1 MKDKLRTLVSNKM
14 FHLVVIIVI
23 IVAIL
28 FFLGITILKYNVE
41 GETNMPFVLSKISII
56 SQSLGTDKTVEG
68 MRWAFDVNETNDIYL
83 YIDKNEGNNQEELIK
98 SVKID
103 SMNVNTAPTVG
114 QTNFYKPDVT
124 DVNLFFKDSAEN
136 VINSLEYAGDVESD
150 IKNLKISN
158 QGGIVAFRYSINNV
172 AEYTSNDD
180 EQIEHKDLLNKAGVK
195 IDSMNVNTAPT
206 VGQTNFYK
214 PDVTDVNLFFKDSAE
229 NVINSLEYAGD
240 VESDIKNLKISNQ
253 GGIVAFRYSINN
265 VAEYTSNDDEQ
276 IEHKDLLNKAGVD
289 YNNLKSNISF
299 DLTINLESGK
309 VFKSNINLDL
319 PLDNV
324 VQEGVVSK
332 EITDVEQFIFKRIQN

>member
-28 FFLGITILKYNVE
+28 FFLGITILRYNVE
-41 GETNMPFVLSKISII
+41 GETNMPFVLSKISVI

-103 SMNVNTAPTVG
+103 SININTAP
-114 QTNFYKPDVT
+114 
-124 DVNLFFKDSAEN
+124 A
-136 VINSLEYAGDVESD
+136 
-150 IKNLKISN
+150 
-158 QGGIVAFRYSINNV
+158 
-172 AEYTSNDD
+172 
-180 EQIEHKDLLNKAGVK
+180 
-195 IDSMNVNTAPT
+195 

>member
-28 FFLGITILKYNVE
+28 FFSGITILKYNVE

-83 YIDKNEGNNQEELIK
+83 YIDKNAGNNQEELIK

-103 SMNVNTAPTVG
+103 SMNVNIAPTIG
-114 QTNFYKPDVT
+114 QTNFYKPD
-124 DVNLFFKDSAEN
+124 
-136 VINSLEYAGDVESD
+136 I
-150 IKNLKISN
+150 
-158 QGGIVAFRYSINNV
+158 
-172 AEYTSNDD
+172 
-180 EQIEHKDLLNKAGVK
+180 
-195 IDSMNVNTAPT
+195 
-206 VGQTNFYK
+206 
-214 PDVTDVNLFFKDSAE
+214 TDVNLFFKDSAE

>member
-103 SMNVNTAPTVG
+103 SMNVNIAPTIG
-114 QTNFYKPDVT
+114 QTNFYKPDIT

-136 VINSLEYAGDVESD
+136 VINSL
-150 IKNLKISN
+150 
-158 QGGIVAFRYSINNV
+158 
-172 AEYTSNDD
+172 
-180 EQIEHKDLLNKAGVK
+180 
-195 IDSMNVNTAPT
+195 
-206 VGQTNFYK
+206 
-214 PDVTDVNLFFKDSAE
+214 
-229 NVINSLEYAGD
+229 
-240 VESDIKNLKISNQ
+240 
-253 GGIVAFRYSINN
+253 
-265 VAEYTSNDDEQ
+265 
-276 IEHKDLLNKAGVD
+276 
-289 YNNLKSNISF
+289 
-299 DLTINLESGK
+299 
-309 VFKSNINLDL
+309 
-319 PLDNV
+319 
-324 VQEGVVSK
+324 
-332 EITDVEQFIFKRIQN
+332 

>member
-1 MKDKLRTLVSNKM
+1 MITQEKKQTIK
-14 FHLVVIIVI
+14 LVVAISILVLILVFVGIVI
-23 IVAIL
+23 M
-28 FFLGITILKYNVE
+28 KYEVE

-103 SMNVNTAPTVG
+103 SMNVNIAPTIG
-114 QTNFYKPDVT
+114 QTNFYKPD
-124 DVNLFFKDSAEN
+124 
-136 VINSLEYAGDVESD
+136 I
-150 IKNLKISN
+150 
-158 QGGIVAFRYSINNV
+158 
-172 AEYTSNDD
+172 
-180 EQIEHKDLLNKAGVK
+180 
-195 IDSMNVNTAPT
+195 
-206 VGQTNFYK
+206 
-214 PDVTDVNLFFKDSAE
+214 TDVNLFFKDSAE

>member
-114 QTNFYKPDVT
+114 QTNFYKPDIT

-180 EQIEHKDLLNKAGVK
+180 EQIEHKDLLNKAGV
-195 IDSMNVNTAPT
+195 
-206 VGQTNFYK
+206 Y
-214 PDVTDVNLFFKDSAE
+214 
-229 NVINSLEYAGD
+229 
-240 VESDIKNLKISNQ
+240 
-253 GGIVAFRYSINN
+253 
-265 VAEYTSNDDEQ
+265 
-276 IEHKDLLNKAGVD
+276 

>member
-1 MKDKLRTLVSNKM
+1 MKEKLRALVSNKM

-28 FFLGITILKYNVE
+28 FFLGITILRYNVE
-41 GETNMPFVLSKISII
+41 GETNMPFVLSKISVI

-103 SMNVNTAPTVG
+103 SMNVNIAPTIG
-114 QTNFYKPDVT
+114 QTNFYKPD
-124 DVNLFFKDSAEN
+124 
-136 VINSLEYAGDVESD
+136 I
-150 IKNLKISN
+150 
-158 QGGIVAFRYSINNV
+158 
-172 AEYTSNDD
+172 
-180 EQIEHKDLLNKAGVK
+180 
-195 IDSMNVNTAPT
+195 
-206 VGQTNFYK
+206 
-214 PDVTDVNLFFKDSAE
+214 TDVNLFFKDSAE

>member
-83 YIDKNEGNNQEELIK
+83 YIDKNAGNNQEELIK

-103 SMNVNTAPTVG
+103 SINVNTAPTVG
-114 QTNFYKPDVT
+114 QTNFYKPDIT

-136 VINSLEYAGDVESD
+136 VINSLD
-150 IKNLKISN
+150 
-158 QGGIVAFRYSINNV
+158 
-172 AEYTSNDD
+172 
-180 EQIEHKDLLNKAGVK
+180 
-195 IDSMNVNTAPT
+195 
-206 VGQTNFYK
+206 
-214 PDVTDVNLFFKDSAE
+214 
-229 NVINSLEYAGD
+229 YAGD

>member
-103 SMNVNTAPTVG
+103 SMNVNIAPTIG
-114 QTNFYKPDVT
+114 QTNFYKPD
-124 DVNLFFKDSAEN
+124 
-136 VINSLEYAGDVESD
+136 I
-150 IKNLKISN
+150 
-158 QGGIVAFRYSINNV
+158 
-172 AEYTSNDD
+172 
-180 EQIEHKDLLNKAGVK
+180 
-195 IDSMNVNTAPT
+195 
-206 VGQTNFYK
+206 
-214 PDVTDVNLFFKDSAE
+214 TDVNLFFKDSAE

>member
-180 EQIEHKDLLNKAGVK
+180 EQIEHKDLLNKAGV
-195 IDSMNVNTAPT
+195 
-206 VGQTNFYK
+206 
-214 PDVTDVNLFFKDSAE
+214 
-229 NVINSLEYAGD
+229 
-240 VESDIKNLKISNQ
+240 
-253 GGIVAFRYSINN
+253 
-265 VAEYTSNDDEQ
+265 
-276 IEHKDLLNKAGVD
+276 D

>member
-28 FFLGITILKYNVE
+28 FFSGITILKYNVE

-83 YIDKNEGNNQEELIK
+83 YIDKNAGNNQEELIK

-103 SMNVNTAPTVG
+103 SMNVNIAPTIG
-114 QTNFYKPDVT
+114 QTNFYKPDIT

-150 IKNLKISN
+150 IKK
-158 QGGIVAFRYSINNV
+158 
-172 AEYTSNDD
+172 
-180 EQIEHKDLLNKAGVK
+180 
-195 IDSMNVNTAPT
+195 
-206 VGQTNFYK
+206 
-214 PDVTDVNLFFKDSAE
+214 
-229 NVINSLEYAGD
+229 
-240 VESDIKNLKISNQ
+240 LKISNQ

-289 YNNLKSNISF
+289 YNSLKSNISF

>member
-1 MKDKLRTLVSNKM
+1 MKIWDRKRNIFYEEKEYGKKKLDFLYNT
-14 FHLVVIIVI
+14 
-23 IVAIL
+23 
-28 FFLGITILKYNVE
+28 FLGRILLKLIFSRVWFSKLQAIYQNSKISKRKILPFILKYNVE

-103 SMNVNTAPTVG
+103 SMNVNIAPTIG
-114 QTNFYKPDVT
+114 QTNFYKPD
-124 DVNLFFKDSAEN
+124 
-136 VINSLEYAGDVESD
+136 I
-150 IKNLKISN
+150 
-158 QGGIVAFRYSINNV
+158 
-172 AEYTSNDD
+172 
-180 EQIEHKDLLNKAGVK
+180 
-195 IDSMNVNTAPT
+195 
-206 VGQTNFYK
+206 
-214 PDVTDVNLFFKDSAE
+214 TDVNLFFKDSAE

>member
-83 YIDKNEGNNQEELIK
+83 YIDKNAGNNQEELIK

-150 IKNLKISN
+150 IKK
-158 QGGIVAFRYSINNV
+158 
-172 AEYTSNDD
+172 
-180 EQIEHKDLLNKAGVK
+180 
-195 IDSMNVNTAPT
+195 
-206 VGQTNFYK
+206 
-214 PDVTDVNLFFKDSAE
+214 
-229 NVINSLEYAGD
+229 
-240 VESDIKNLKISNQ
+240 LKISNQ

-289 YNNLKSNISF
+289 YNSLKSNISF

>member
-103 SMNVNTAPTVG
+103 SININTAP
-114 QTNFYKPDVT
+114 
-124 DVNLFFKDSAEN
+124 A
-136 VINSLEYAGDVESD
+136 
-150 IKNLKISN
+150 
-158 QGGIVAFRYSINNV
+158 
-172 AEYTSNDD
+172 
-180 EQIEHKDLLNKAGVK
+180 
-195 IDSMNVNTAPT
+195 

>member
-83 YIDKNEGNNQEELIK
+83 YIDKNAGNNQEELIK

-103 SMNVNTAPTVG
+103 SMNVNIAPTIG
-114 QTNFYKPDVT
+114 QTNFYKPD
-124 DVNLFFKDSAEN
+124 
-136 VINSLEYAGDVESD
+136 I
-150 IKNLKISN
+150 
-158 QGGIVAFRYSINNV
+158 
-172 AEYTSNDD
+172 
-180 EQIEHKDLLNKAGVK
+180 
-195 IDSMNVNTAPT
+195 
-206 VGQTNFYK
+206 
-214 PDVTDVNLFFKDSAE
+214 TDVNLFFKDSAE

-332 EITDVEQFIFKRIQN
+332 EITDCIE

>member
-1 MKDKLRTLVSNKM
+1 MKEKLRALVSNKM

-28 FFLGITILKYNVE
+28 FFLGITILRYNVE
-41 GETNMPFVLSKISII
+41 GETNMPFVLSKISVI

-103 SMNVNTAPTVG
+103 SININTAP
-114 QTNFYKPDVT
+114 
-124 DVNLFFKDSAEN
+124 A
-136 VINSLEYAGDVESD
+136 
-150 IKNLKISN
+150 
-158 QGGIVAFRYSINNV
+158 
-172 AEYTSNDD
+172 
-180 EQIEHKDLLNKAGVK
+180 
-195 IDSMNVNTAPT
+195 

>member
-103 SMNVNTAPTVG
+103 SMNVNIAPTIG
-114 QTNFYKPDVT
+114 QTNFYKPDIT

-136 VINSLEYAGDVESD
+136 VIN
-150 IKNLKISN
+150 N
-158 QGGIVAFRYSINNV
+158 
-172 AEYTSNDD
+172 
-180 EQIEHKDLLNKAGVK
+180 
-195 IDSMNVNTAPT
+195 
-206 VGQTNFYK
+206 
-214 PDVTDVNLFFKDSAE
+214 
-229 NVINSLEYAGD
+229 LEYAGD

>member
-83 YIDKNEGNNQEELIK
+83 YIDKNAGNNQEELIK

-136 VINSLEYAGDVESD
+136 VINSLEYV
-150 IKNLKISN
+150 
-158 QGGIVAFRYSINNV
+158 
-172 AEYTSNDD
+172 
-180 EQIEHKDLLNKAGVK
+180 
-195 IDSMNVNTAPT
+195 
-206 VGQTNFYK
+206 
-214 PDVTDVNLFFKDSAE
+214 
-229 NVINSLEYAGD
+229 GD

>member
-103 SMNVNTAPTVG
+103 SMNVNIAPTIG
-114 QTNFYKPDVT
+114 QTNFYKPDIT

-136 VINSLEYAGDVESD
+136 VINSLEYV
-150 IKNLKISN
+150 
-158 QGGIVAFRYSINNV
+158 
-172 AEYTSNDD
+172 
-180 EQIEHKDLLNKAGVK
+180 
-195 IDSMNVNTAPT
+195 
-206 VGQTNFYK
+206 
-214 PDVTDVNLFFKDSAE
+214 
-229 NVINSLEYAGD
+229 GD

>member
-83 YIDKNEGNNQEELIK
+83 YIDKNAGNNQEELIK

-103 SMNVNTAPTVG
+103 SMNVNIAPTIG
-114 QTNFYKPDVT
+114 QTNFYKPD
-124 DVNLFFKDSAEN
+124 
-136 VINSLEYAGDVESD
+136 I
-150 IKNLKISN
+150 
-158 QGGIVAFRYSINNV
+158 
-172 AEYTSNDD
+172 
-180 EQIEHKDLLNKAGVK
+180 
-195 IDSMNVNTAPT
+195 
-206 VGQTNFYK
+206 
-214 PDVTDVNLFFKDSAE
+214 TDVNLFFKDSAE

-289 YNNLKSNISF
+289 YKNLKSNISF

>member
-83 YIDKNEGNNQEELIK
+83 YIDKNAGNNQEELIK

-103 SMNVNTAPTVG
+103 SMNVNIAPTIG
-114 QTNFYKPDVT
+114 QTNFYKPD
-124 DVNLFFKDSAEN
+124 
-136 VINSLEYAGDVESD
+136 I
-150 IKNLKISN
+150 
-158 QGGIVAFRYSINNV
+158 
-172 AEYTSNDD
+172 
-180 EQIEHKDLLNKAGVK
+180 
-195 IDSMNVNTAPT
+195 
-206 VGQTNFYK
+206 
-214 PDVTDVNLFFKDSAE
+214 TDVNLFFKDSAE

>member
-1 MKDKLRTLVSNKM
+1 M
-14 FHLVVIIVI
+14 
-23 IVAIL
+23 
-28 FFLGITILKYNVE
+28 
-41 GETNMPFVLSKISII
+41 
-56 SQSLGTDKTVEG
+56 
-68 MRWAFDVNETNDIYL
+68 
-83 YIDKNEGNNQEELIK
+83 
-98 SVKID
+98 
-103 SMNVNTAPTVG
+103 
-114 QTNFYKPDVT
+114 
-124 DVNLFFKDSAEN
+124 
-136 VINSLEYAGDVESD
+136 
-150 IKNLKISN
+150 
-158 QGGIVAFRYSINNV
+158 
-172 AEYTSNDD
+172 
-180 EQIEHKDLLNKAGVK
+180 
-195 IDSMNVNTAPT
+195 
-206 VGQTNFYK
+206 
-214 PDVTDVNLFFKDSAE
+214 FFKDSAE

-289 YNNLKSNISF
+289 YKNLKSNISF

>member
-136 VINSLEYAGDVESD
+136 VINSLEYVGDVESD

-180 EQIEHKDLLNKAGVK
+180 EQIEH
-195 IDSMNVNTAPT
+195 
-206 VGQTNFYK
+206 
-214 PDVTDVNLFFKDSAE
+214 
-229 NVINSLEYAGD
+229 
-240 VESDIKNLKISNQ
+240 
-253 GGIVAFRYSINN
+253 R
-265 VAEYTSNDDEQ
+265 
-276 IEHKDLLNKAGVD
+276 DLLNKAGVD

>member
-83 YIDKNEGNNQEELIK
+83 YIDKNAGNNQEELIK
-98 SVKID
+98 S
-103 SMNVNTAPTVG
+103 
-114 QTNFYKPDVT
+114 
-124 DVNLFFKDSAEN
+124 
-136 VINSLEYAGDVESD
+136 
-150 IKNLKISN
+150 
-158 QGGIVAFRYSINNV
+158 
-172 AEYTSNDD
+172 
-180 EQIEHKDLLNKAGVK
+180 VK

>member
-103 SMNVNTAPTVG
+103 SMNVNIAPT
-114 QTNFYKPDVT
+114 
-124 DVNLFFKDSAEN
+124 
-136 VINSLEYAGDVESD
+136 I
-150 IKNLKISN
+150 
-158 QGGIVAFRYSINNV
+158 
-172 AEYTSNDD
+172 
-180 EQIEHKDLLNKAGVK
+180 
-195 IDSMNVNTAPT
+195 
-206 VGQTNFYK
+206 GQTNFYK

>member
-1 MKDKLRTLVSNKM
+1 MKEKLRALVSNKM

-28 FFLGITILKYNVE
+28 FFLGITILRYNVE
-41 GETNMPFVLSKISII
+41 GETNMPFVLSKISVI

-103 SMNVNTAPTVG
+103 SININTAP
-114 QTNFYKPDVT
+114 
-124 DVNLFFKDSAEN
+124 A
-136 VINSLEYAGDVESD
+136 
-150 IKNLKISN
+150 
-158 QGGIVAFRYSINNV
+158 
-172 AEYTSNDD
+172 
-180 EQIEHKDLLNKAGVK
+180 
-195 IDSMNVNTAPT
+195 

-289 YNNLKSNISF
+289 YKNLKSNISF